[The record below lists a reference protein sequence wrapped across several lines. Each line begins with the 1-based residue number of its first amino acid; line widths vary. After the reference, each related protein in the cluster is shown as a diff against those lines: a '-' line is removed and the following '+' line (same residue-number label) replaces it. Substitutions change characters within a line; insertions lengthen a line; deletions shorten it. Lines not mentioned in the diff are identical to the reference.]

1 MGAVRLEVVMEQYCS
16 TLLPVL
22 MQSPANGVES
32 VLQQQQQQQQQHY
45 CNVEGA
51 KSDDE
56 VGVHNDAR
64 TESAARMKRPKKI
77 WHL

>member
-1 MGAVRLEVVMEQYCS
+1 MGAVRLEVVMEQYRS

-22 MQSPANGVES
+22 MKSPANDVES
-32 VLQQQQQQQQQHY
+32 VQQQQHY

-64 TESAARMKRPKKI
+64 TESAARMKRPKEI

>member
-16 TLLPVL
+16 TLFPVL
-22 MQSPANGVES
+22 MKSPANDVES
-32 VLQQQQQQQQQHY
+32 VQQQQQQHY

-56 VGVHNDAR
+56 VVVHNDAR

>member
-22 MQSPANGVES
+22 MKSPANDVES
-32 VLQQQQQQQQQHY
+32 VQQQHY

-64 TESAARMKRPKKI
+64 AESAARMKRPKEI